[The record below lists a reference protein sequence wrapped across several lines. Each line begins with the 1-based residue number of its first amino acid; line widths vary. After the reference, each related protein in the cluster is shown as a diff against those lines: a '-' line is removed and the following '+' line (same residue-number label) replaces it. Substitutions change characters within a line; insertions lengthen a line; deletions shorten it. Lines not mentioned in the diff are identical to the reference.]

1 MEADVPHGLML
12 QGWLSLACSVK
23 HVWTSGM
30 KPAVRQSQRQL
41 QRELTFHQLLPLPI
55 RPPFLRSCSSASTP
69 RGSCSAWAQGVSK
82 LLLSA
87 FTAWW
92 WWKTHPRLQLR
103 APSFDLPL
111 LMSSAQPLNTKTQNV
126 CRLMESIS
134 WHFPSKNLWVIS
146 NWHLKQRLDLDDP
159 FGSLTAQDIQ
169 WFCYSMNLGM
179 NQWAASSGHGCG
191 NINIPFFFFF
201 YVSHTFFSALW
212 HWKENHPSSN
222 LNGPKNS
229 ITVFVLNFCGPKT
242 WMLVLVL
249 NLCGLKTWNLCSVL
263 DLCGPKSWNLD
274 LVLNFCG
281 LNILNLTLISNLCGS
296 KTWMLVLVLSF
307 CDPKTYNLILNL
319 NLCPNPRNLFLN
331 SYSPKSQC

>member
-1 MEADVPHGLML
+1 MFCKTCVNLWHETSSETEPTPAPKRADLPPAPPSPHPPPIPEILLIRQHSQRLLLCLGTGCQQTPSLGIHSLMVMENTPKTSAEGPLFWSSSSHVFSSAPEHQNSKCLQAYGVNLVAFPIKKFMGDLKLTFETEAGFGWSFWVPH
-12 QGWLSLACSVK
+12 S
-23 HVWTSGM
+23 SG
-30 KPAVRQSQRQL
+30 
-41 QRELTFHQLLPLPI
+41 
-55 RPPFLRSCSSASTP
+55 
-69 RGSCSAWAQGVSK
+69 
-82 LLLSA
+82 
-87 FTAWW
+87 
-92 WWKTHPRLQLR
+92 
-103 APSFDLPL
+103 
-111 LMSSAQPLNTKTQNV
+111 
-126 CRLMESIS
+126 
-134 WHFPSKNLWVIS
+134 
-146 NWHLKQRLDLDDP
+146 
-159 FGSLTAQDIQ
+159 
-169 WFCYSMNLGM
+169 YSMILLFYELRDEPVSSQ
-179 NQWAASSGHGCG
+179 QWTWMWKYQHS
-191 NINIPFFFFF
+191 IFFFFF

-212 HWKENHPSSN
+212 HWKESHPSSN

-249 NLCGLKTWNLCSVL
+249 YLCGLKTWNLCSVL